1 MKANTEHHK
10 KLDELIENA
19 RETMHKMLD
28 SAAAS
33 GALSENMEDPFYYLL
48 PKAIITI
55 WGDKREYAPLS
66 TTQKHEVENL
76 SHFI

>member
-19 RETMHKMLD
+19 RETMHQMID
-28 SAAAS
+28 QAISS
-33 GALSENMEDPFYYLL
+33 GAITEEMTNPYEYVLA
-48 PKAIITI
+48 KAVITI
-55 WGDKREYAPLS
+55 WGDKREYAPLDG
-66 TTQKHEVENL
+66 TRKRDFENL